1 MNSDVKAAIECLTTY
16 GYCLLEDR
24 IPEETAY
31 RMAER
36 FLELHGDAKCQIY
49 NTGDQYYQT
58 LFGMMNL
65 DDRVWMC
72 ASHPDT
78 VAIARHFL
86 GGKLSGGRG
95 VFQADLARCAWAAST
110 R

>member
-86 GGKLSGGRG
+86 GEKCR
-95 VFQADLARCAWAAST
+95 VVEACFQADLARCAGAAST

>member
-1 MNSDVKAAIECLTTY
+1 MDTACL
-16 GYCLLEDR
+16 ENR
-24 IPEETAY
+24 IPGDTAR

-36 FLELHGDAKCQIY
+36 FLELHTDPKCQIY
-49 NTGDQYYQT
+49 NTGDEYYQT

-78 VAIARHFL
+78 VAVARHFL
-86 GGKLSGGRG
+86 GQNCRVVEACSKPTWPGAPGAAPARG
-95 VFQADLARCAWAAST
+95 FCA
-110 R
+110 